1 MLPGMDKVMQVDYVM
16 GLTCIHVPAAF
27 WTTQFL
33 MLALHQI
40 FLQAE
45 KSMHYSTSSNTQ
57 THTKYHIYMG
67 NKTEGEPWW
76 YIYLCISE
84 GMKIEKFCTSPM
96 YCQISFTHSHTA
108 CFMGWENKINSKTSK
123 TTVI

>member
-1 MLPGMDKVMQVDYVM
+1 
-16 GLTCIHVPAAF
+16 
-27 WTTQFL
+27 

-45 KSMHYSTSSNTQ
+45 KSMHYSTFSNTQ

-84 GMKIEKFCTSPM
+84 GMKTR
-96 YCQISFTHSHTA
+96 
-108 CFMGWENKINSKTSK
+108 NSVQVQRTIRL
-123 TTVI
+123 VLHIAILHAF